1 MHPKDECVTFS
12 GKIEGGDHNEKNNNE
27 NAHEVY
33 KYIYVYIK
41 SYHKIVEF
49 HT

>member
-27 NAHEVY
+27 NAHEVQ
-33 KYIYVYIK
+33 YISIYMYI
-41 SYHKIVEF
+41 
-49 HT
+49 